1 MSHSILIVD
10 DDAEIRDVLCAIL
23 GSEGFDV
30 LTAADGVL
38 ALDLLANQKVDL
50 LIVDV
55 MMPRLNGIE
64 VCKAVRG
71 MDWATAVPIFMIS
84 ADSSHV
90 TQAACL
96 DAGATR
102 YFVKPMAIDVFVEM
116 VQAVLPVAST
126 P

>member
-1 MSHSILIVD
+1 MSRSILIVD

-30 LTAADGVL
+30 VTAADGVQ
-38 ALDLLANQKVDL
+38 ALDLLAGQKVDL
-50 LIVDV
+50 LVVDV

-64 VCKAVRG
+64 VCRAVRAL
-71 MDWATAVPIFMIS
+71 DWATAVPIFMIS

-96 DAGATR
+96 NAGATR
-102 YFVKPMAIDVFVEM
+102 YFVKPMAIDVFVETIH
-116 VQAVLPVAST
+116 ALLPVAST